1 MYKLVVNDEKEK
13 QYLDLNDLVNELKLT
28 EDRSLEE
35 SIDILFHFF
44 IHKKIK
50 SKNLVIKLK
59 TNDLISYKEDI
70 EDIIFQ
76 LPYWTINDKKL
87 LKKIWK
93 KYVKLIKRMKI

>member
-13 QYLDLNDLVNELKLT
+13 QYLDLSDLVNELKLT
-28 EDRSLEE
+28 ENRSLEE

>member
-13 QYLDLNDLVNELKLT
+13 QYLDLSDLVNELKLT
-28 EDRSLEE
+28 ENRSLEE

-76 LPYWTINDKKL
+76 LPY
-87 LKKIWK
+87 
-93 KYVKLIKRMKI
+93 

>member
-13 QYLDLNDLVNELKLT
+13 QYLDLSDLVNELKLT

-87 LKKIWK
+87 LKNIWK

>member
-1 MYKLVVNDEKEK
+1 MYKLVINDEKEK
-13 QYLDLNDLVNELKLT
+13 QYLDLSDLVNELKLT
-28 EDRSLEE
+28 ENRSLEE

>member
-13 QYLDLNDLVNELKLT
+13 QYLDLSDLVNELKLT

-59 TNDLISYKEDI
+59 TNDPISYKEDI

-76 LPYWTINDKKL
+76 LPYWTINNKKL

>member
-13 QYLDLNDLVNELKLT
+13 QYLDLSDLVNELKLT

>member
-13 QYLDLNDLVNELKLT
+13 QYLDLSDLVNELKLT

-76 LPYWTINDKKL
+76 LPYWTINNKKL